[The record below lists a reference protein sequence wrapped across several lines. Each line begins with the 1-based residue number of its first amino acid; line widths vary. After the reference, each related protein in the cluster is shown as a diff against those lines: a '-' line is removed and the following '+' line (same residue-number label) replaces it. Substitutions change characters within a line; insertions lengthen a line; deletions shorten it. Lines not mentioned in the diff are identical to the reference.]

1 MSRVITTRELKR
13 MMDTDERFV
22 LVNVLDY
29 GAYEQEHICGSI
41 NIPLGDIEK
50 DAREILDKG
59 EQVVVYGS
67 EPGSVVTSQA
77 AEKLASLGYRDV
89 ARYEGGM
96 LEWTVK
102 GLCTEG
108 AVIERQKRAAS

>member
-1 MSRVITTRELKR
+1 MSRVITTRELKK

-41 NIPLGDIEK
+41 NVPLADIEK
-50 DAREILDKG
+50 NAREILDKD

-67 EPGSVVTSQA
+67 EPGCVETTQA
-77 AEKLASLGYRDV
+77 AEKLASLGFRDV
-89 ARYEGGM
+89 VRYEGGM
-96 LEWTVK
+96 LEWTVS